1 MSSISPTRYLLIVLR
16 SMLAFCWAGAAA
28 AAGVIAL
35 STSPTPPLQLDPVLA
50 LLSCFTSSLAGAT
63 TLAIRVNNLLMAEAS
78 KPMVKPWLFALSHM
92 LGSWLAGLAG
102 FLVGRVNIWDPW
114 NSLLIVLLLSFM
126 GAKGLELLA
135 EKYLPVIGT
144 PKEAP

>member
-1 MSSISPTRYLLIVLR
+1 MTTTRYLLIVLR
-16 SMLAFCWAGAAA
+16 SMLVFCWGGAAA
-28 AAGVIAL
+28 AAGAIAL
-35 STSPTPPLQLDPVLA
+35 STSPMPPLQLDPVLA

-63 TLAIRVNNLLMAEAS
+63 TLAIRVNNLLMGEAS

-102 FLVGRVNIWDPW
+102 FLVGRVNGWEPW
-114 NSLLIVLLLSFM
+114 NALLIVLLMSFV

-135 EKYLPVIGT
+135 EKYLPVIGA
-144 PKEAP
+144 PKETP